1 MVCFPGKTDNLK
13 VVNSVVSIK
22 DGLDFKLPLEK
33 AGPSLFRPSGDLE
46 SYSTLDSKGYVTSG
60 CRSQPSQTSGSAFLQ
75 GKGEEKEHPQGE
87 FGLQAPIS
95 SSLFRLH
102 LGLLS
107 LGQSGVPE
115 DQDSPSPSTPMPRR
129 CTEGWESDKHWK
141 GRLPPSPGRSLRP
154 VSAGARSPPTF
165 HLPCSLWGK
174 ERSAAAAPPLASWRT
189 AAPLKHI
196 QVCTPPSRGGLHPYL
211 GTQEQE

>member
-1 MVCFPGKTDNLK
+1 MALPSL
-13 VVNSVVSIK
+13 
-22 DGLDFKLPLEK
+22 GLLVIWRVTLPWIPKSKLLLA
-33 AGPSLFRPSGDLE
+33 AGPNRH
-46 SYSTLDSKGYVTSG
+46 
-60 CRSQPSQTSGSAFLQ
+60 R
-75 GKGEEKEHPQGE
+75 PQGLRSYKE
-87 FGLQAPIS
+87 KGKRKNTVRE
-95 SSLFRLH
+95 SLASRPPLSRLH

-107 LGQSGVPE
+107 LGQSGVTG
-115 DQDSPSPSTPMPRR
+115 DQDSPSPSTLMPRR
-129 CTEGWESDKHWK
+129 FKEGWESDKHWK

-196 QVCTPPSRGGLHPYL
+196 QVCTPPSRGGLYPFL